1 MRITVMAVIGL
12 ISASAMAQVD
22 TVGNLETGL
31 AIAID
36 AAKVDASRIQL
47 TPPQTKTLNKVIRD
61 LRHGEEKNALKK
73 WENLFADLV
82 FEGGPRDRFA
92 LVQHVIRQS
101 YIENTEDLRD
111 RADRVRYY
119 NSQKRAI
126 RESIRRART
135 FRGLLKKLNEPTA
148 VIDSEIES
156 LRAYVARL
164 EEDDQLATVDLQNI
178 LQKLQQLLQ
187 QMSNMSKQLHDIAL
201 GVIRKWGG

>member
-1 MRITVMAVIGL
+1 MRITVMAVLGL

-31 AIAID
+31 AIAIN
-36 AAKVDASRIQL
+36 AAQVDASRIQL

-82 FEGGPRDRFA
+82 FEGSAMDVNA
-92 LVQHVIRQS
+92 LVQWVMRHS
-101 YIENTEDLRD
+101 YIENIDDLRD
-111 RADRVRYY
+111 QADRVRYY

-126 RESIRRART
+126 RESVRRART
-135 FRGLLKKLNEPTA
+135 FRGLLKKLNQPTA

-178 LQKLQQLLQ
+178 LQKQQQLLQ
-187 QMSNMSKQLHDIAL
+187 QMTNISKQLHDTAL
-201 GVIRKWGG
+201 TVIGKIVG

>member
-1 MRITVMAVIGL
+1 MRITVMAVLSL
-12 ISASAMAQVD
+12 ISASAMAQMD

-61 LRHGEEKNALKK
+61 LRHGEETNALKK
-73 WENLFADLV
+73 WENLFTDLV
-82 FEGGPRDRFA
+82 FEAGPVDLNAFIQW
-92 LVQHVIRQS
+92 VMRQA
-101 YIENTEDLRD
+101 YVEGLEDLRIQ
-111 RADRVRYY
+111 ADRVRYY
-119 NSQKRAI
+119 NSQKKAI

-135 FRGLLKKLNEPTA
+135 FRGLLKKLNQPTA

-178 LQKLQQLLQ
+178 LQKQQQLLQ
-187 QMSNMSKQLHDIAL
+187 QMSNMSKMLHDTAMSI
-201 GVIRKWGG
+201 IRKIGG